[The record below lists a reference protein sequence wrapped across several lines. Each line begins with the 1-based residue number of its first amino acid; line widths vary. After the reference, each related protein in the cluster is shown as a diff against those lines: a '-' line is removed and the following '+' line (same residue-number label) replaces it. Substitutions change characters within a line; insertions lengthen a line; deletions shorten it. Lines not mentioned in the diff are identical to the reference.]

1 MQHMS
6 AQGVDERMINVH
18 YYYLHKSPNH
28 NQKAGLQLLTQH
40 SQRQLSQ
47 VKTGQQE
54 ARLSIY
60 NSPLYNRKKNHI
72 FQEGTPEL

>member
-1 MQHMS
+1 MHHVS
-6 AQGVDERMINVH
+6 SQGVEERMINVH

-47 VKTGQQE
+47 VKTG
-54 ARLSIY
+54 
-60 NSPLYNRKKNHI
+60 
-72 FQEGTPEL
+72 